1 MPLSYWR
8 YRDISFT
15 AGENN
20 RKQISVNE
28 IGVREKAA
36 LFLRFQEAQ
45 AFGHRRL
52 GKNVAAR
59 AARTKLFVVVEFL
72 VNPRNLSRNIIRVHD
87 SR

>member
-28 IGVREKAA
+28 IGIREKAA

-45 AFGHRRL
+45 PFGHRRL
-52 GKNVAAR
+52 GENVSAGAAG
-59 AARTKLFVVVEFL
+59 TKLLVVVEFL
-72 VNPRNLSRNIIRVHD
+72 VDLRNLGGDIIRVHD